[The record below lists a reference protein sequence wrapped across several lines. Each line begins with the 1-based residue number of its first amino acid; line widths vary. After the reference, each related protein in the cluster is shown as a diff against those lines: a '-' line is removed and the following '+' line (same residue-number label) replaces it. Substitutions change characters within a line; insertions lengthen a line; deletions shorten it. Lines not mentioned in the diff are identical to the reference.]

1 MAGDMHVLNR
11 CSSDLQTMLLYL
23 VGTVDRLPPASPLL
37 KGTRLPID
45 SILEGAG
52 LVTGQKSAAP
62 RLSPAHS
69 SMTSPV
75 SLWRLQHGVDQPVG
89 F

>member
-1 MAGDMHVLNR
+1 
-11 CSSDLQTMLLYL
+11 MLLYL

-45 SILEGAG
+45 TILEGAG
-52 LVTGQKSAAP
+52 LVTGQKSAVLP

-75 SLWRLQHGVDQPVG
+75 S
-89 F
+89 